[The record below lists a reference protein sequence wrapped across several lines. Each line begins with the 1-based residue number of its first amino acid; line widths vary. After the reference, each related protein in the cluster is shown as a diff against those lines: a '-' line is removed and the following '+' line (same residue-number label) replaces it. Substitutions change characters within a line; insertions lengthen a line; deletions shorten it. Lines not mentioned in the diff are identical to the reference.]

1 MRCPDRPDGKNH
13 PIEEKPMRSTLLTT
27 VAAVIVLALSASAWA
42 AGGGGGGGS
51 SDTPIAKPVDANYA
65 RAKAM
70 IEAKDYKGALPLLQQ
85 VVAKDPKNADAYNLM
100 GFATRKSGDPNASLQ
115 YYTTA
120 LQIDPKHIG
129 AHEYIGEAYLML
141 GQLPQAEQ
149 HLAKLDSLCVFGCA
163 EYRMLKSAIADYK
176 AGKKPTN

>member
-1 MRCPDRPDGKNH
+1 
-13 PIEEKPMRSTLLTT
+13 MRSTLLTT

-85 VVAKDPKNADAYNLM
+85 VVAKNPKNADAYNLL
-100 GFATRKSGDPNASLQ
+100 GYATRKSGNPQGSLQ

-120 LQIDPKHIG
+120 LQIDPKHLG
-129 AHEYIGEAYLML
+129 ANEYIGEAYLML
-141 GQLPQAEQ
+141 DRPAEANQ
-149 HLAKLDSLCVFGCA
+149 HLARLDTLCTFGCT
-163 EYRMLKSAIADYK
+163 EYRMLKAAIADYK